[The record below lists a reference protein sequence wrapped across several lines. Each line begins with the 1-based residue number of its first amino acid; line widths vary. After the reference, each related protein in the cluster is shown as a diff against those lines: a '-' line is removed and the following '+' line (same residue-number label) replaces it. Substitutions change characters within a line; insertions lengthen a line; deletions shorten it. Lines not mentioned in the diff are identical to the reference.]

1 MVAIVPNL
9 NRVPPSVDLGTM
21 ETPDIALLVF
31 GLALLASP
39 FETVSYLRARQN
51 RSAMVEGTVID
62 HESHS
67 SVMHRGDATQ
77 HGPGSF
83 HARIAYEV
91 DGVRYECV
99 SSVGA
104 SWILHPIG
112 LVVDVVYD
120 PQNPA
125 DADIRTGAGVALLER
140 AVVFGLPVAGVVCL
154 GILASRMLG

>member
-1 MVAIVPNL
+1 
-9 NRVPPSVDLGTM
+9 M

-51 RSAMVEGTVID
+51 RSGMVEGTVID
-62 HESHS
+62 HERHRSG
-67 SVMHRGDATQ
+67 MHAGDVTQ
-77 HGPGSF
+77 RGPGTF

-99 SSVGA
+99 SSVGV
-104 SWILHPIG
+104 SWIMHPVG

-120 PQNPA
+120 PDNPA
-125 DADIRTGAGVALLER
+125 DADIRTGEGVALLER
-140 AVVFGLPVAGVVCL
+140 AVVFGLPMIGLVCL
-154 GILASRMLG
+154 GAFAYRMFGQTLLA